1 MNFKLGLTEQEVN
14 LVLQSLAK
22 LPLETSLET
31 FLKIKNECET
41 QLKEKNDTNT
51 TD

>member
-1 MNFKLGLTEQEVN
+1 MIYKLELNESEVN
-14 LVLQSLAK
+14 TILSALSNI
-22 LPLETSLET
+22 S
-31 FLKIKNECET
+31 LKIKNECET